1 MSKQTKKSNRP
12 NLMLNLG
19 ESNDKINT
27 NNAKDDNK
35 KENIYQMN
43 YKNNDYSNLVG
54 SQSIEL
60 YINII
65 LVKMNL

>member
-19 ESNDKINT
+19 ESNEKINT
-27 NNAKDDNK
+27 NIKDDNK
-35 KENIYQMN
+35 KDNIYNHN
-43 YKNNDYSNLVG
+43 YKNNDYSNLLG

-60 YINII
+60 YLKII